1 MGKSLLFACGTVLA
15 GNLIQRGGDAMS
27 SGETVKKGDYK
38 DLIFKQAIVAVYKL
52 VDTVERMEDRV
63 QELERRVDELTV
75 GINKEVR
82 PIFYS

>member
-1 MGKSLLFACGTVLA
+1 MYDREKTEKS
-15 GNLIQRGGDAMS
+15 
-27 SGETVKKGDYK
+27 DYR

-63 QELERRVDELTV
+63 QELERRVDALTL
-75 GINKEVR
+75 GINKEGQ

>member
-1 MGKSLLFACGTVLA
+1 
-15 GNLIQRGGDAMS
+15 MS
-27 SGETVKKGDYK
+27 DRETVTKSDYR

-63 QELERRVDELTV
+63 QELERRVDVLTL
-75 GINKEVR
+75 GINKEVG

>member
-1 MGKSLLFACGTVLA
+1 
-15 GNLIQRGGDAMS
+15 MS
-27 SGETVKKGDYK
+27 DRETVKKSGYR

-63 QELERRVDELTV
+63 QELERRVDALTL
-75 GINKEVR
+75 GINKEVG

>member
-1 MGKSLLFACGTVLA
+1 MYDREKIEKS
-15 GNLIQRGGDAMS
+15 
-27 SGETVKKGDYK
+27 DYR

-63 QELERRVDELTV
+63 QELERRVDALTL
-75 GINKEVR
+75 GINKEVQ

>member
-1 MGKSLLFACGTVLA
+1 MYDREKIEKSDF
-15 GNLIQRGGDAMS
+15 R
-27 SGETVKKGDYK
+27 

-63 QELERRVDELTV
+63 QELERRVDALTL
-75 GINKEVR
+75 GINKEVQ